1 LNNYTN
7 LTLNVKLA
15 GAPTDYWALDPVA
28 LIFGSVGVNSQ
39 APHPKTALLATNF
52 VLSTQA
58 QQFLTQ
64 FGRLPTR
71 LDVDTNPPGVMQV
84 LHQKK
89 VLPAVF
95 SADDQKKWNTV
106 FNDIF
111 RPR

>member
-1 LNNYTN
+1 VVVVL
-7 LTLNVKLA
+7 LS
-15 GAPTDYWALDPVA
+15 
-28 LIFGSVGVNSQ
+28 IGVNSQ

-52 VLSTQA
+52 VLSKQA
-58 QQFLTQ
+58 QQFLTR

-106 FNDIF
+106 FTEIF